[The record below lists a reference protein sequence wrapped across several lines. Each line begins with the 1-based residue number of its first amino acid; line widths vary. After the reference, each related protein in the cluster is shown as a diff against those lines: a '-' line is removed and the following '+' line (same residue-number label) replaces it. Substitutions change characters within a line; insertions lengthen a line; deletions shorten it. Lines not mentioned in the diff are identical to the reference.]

1 MKKHL
6 LVAAMSLTLVSF
18 MSQAENTA
26 SDRNTTAENPNS
38 TNSENNYQMNR
49 GNNTDMNRGNN
60 TESYKANSTDNS
72 NEANKADNTGMN
84 KRDRDDR
91 TVTPMNQSNN
101 KEDLEITQAIR
112 KSLMKQELSTNAK
125 NIKVITQNGDV
136 TLRGPVNNKAELEKV
151 TQLAKAVPGIKNL
164 KNELEVK

>member
-18 MSQAENTA
+18 MSQAENVA
-26 SDRNTTAENPNS
+26 SDRNTTAENTNS
-38 TNSENNYQMNR
+38 TSTENNYQMNR
-49 GNNTDMNRGNN
+49 GNNT
-60 TESYKANSTDNS
+60 EI
-72 NEANKADNTGMN
+72 NKADNTGMN

-136 TLRGPVNNKAELEKV
+136 TLRGPVNNKAELETI
-151 TQLAKAVPGIKNL
+151 TQSVKAVPGIKNL
-164 KNELEVK
+164 NNELEVK

>member
-49 GNNTDMNRGNN
+49 GNNT
-60 TESYKANSTDNS
+60 ESYKANSTDN
-72 NEANKADNTGMN
+72 NTEANKADNTGMN

-164 KNELEVK
+164 NNELEVK

>member
-18 MSQAENTA
+18 MSQAENAA

-49 GNNTDMNRGNN
+49 GNNT
-60 TESYKANSTDNS
+60 ESYKANSTDN
-72 NEANKADNTGMN
+72 NTEANKADNTGMN

-101 KEDLEITQAIR
+101 KEDLDITQAIR

-164 KNELEVK
+164 NNELEVK

>member
-18 MSQAENTA
+18 MSQAENVA
-26 SDRNTTAENPNS
+26 SDRNTTAENLNS
-38 TNSENNYQMNR
+38 TNVENNYQMNR
-49 GNNTDMNRGNN
+49 GNNT
-60 TESYKANSTDNS
+60 EI
-72 NEANKADNTGMN
+72 NKADNTGMN

-136 TLRGPVNNKAELEKV
+136 TLRGPVNNKAELEKIA
-151 TQLAKAVPGIKNL
+151 QLVKAVPGIKNL
-164 KNELEVK
+164 NNELEVK

>member
-18 MSQAENTA
+18 VSQAENAA
-26 SDRNTTAENPNS
+26 SDRNTTTGNPHSTNTNS
-38 TNSENNYQMNR
+38 TGTENNYPMNR
-49 GNNTDMNRGNN
+49 GNNTDSYKFNN
-60 TESYKANSTDNS
+60 TE
-72 NEANKADNTGMN
+72 ENKADNTGMN

-112 KSLMKQELSTNAK
+112 KSLMKQDLSTNAK

-164 KNELEVK
+164 NNELEVK

>member
-49 GNNTDMNRGNN
+49 GNNT
-60 TESYKANSTDNS
+60 ESYKANSADNS

-164 KNELEVK
+164 NNELEVK